1 MIKVFTESQISVYD
15 PDEFINKVKENAA
28 SK

>member
-1 MIKVFTESQISVYD
+1 MIKVFTESQIPIYD